1 MGTDDEDE
9 NDELSEAISD
19 GLDDIWNEMKVALE
33 CSKVFSSQFHFGK
46 FRRCC
51 ECYTLLMTIN
61 LLNCRNL
68 LASQYQ
74 RLRSMQK
81 SLGY

>member
-33 CSKVFSSQFHFGK
+33 CSKVFSLQFHFGK

-51 ECYTLLMTIN
+51 ECYT
-61 LLNCRNL
+61 
-68 LASQYQ
+68 Y
-74 RLRSMQK
+74 
-81 SLGY
+81 